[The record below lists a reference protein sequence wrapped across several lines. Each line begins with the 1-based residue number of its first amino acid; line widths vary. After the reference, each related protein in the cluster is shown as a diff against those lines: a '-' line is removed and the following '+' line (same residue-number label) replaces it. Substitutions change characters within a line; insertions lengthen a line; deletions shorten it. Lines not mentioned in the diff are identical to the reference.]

1 MSTEASGLR
10 RRLAEITAGFF
21 EAKLGLSPN
30 RVNVLDEQGG
40 DLIVIKVE
48 GFMTKAEAALA
59 ERKENQKILDED
71 YARVLDPVSPMLRA
85 ALEAALEE
93 VAQRRLMACR
103 TVLDLSRDECLYLLI
118 LGRSA
123 PEGSV
128 SSRTPEWRE

>member
-48 GFMTKAEAALA
+48 GFMTQAEAALA
-59 ERKENQKILDED
+59 ERKENQKILDEY
-71 YARVLDPVSPMLRA
+71 YARVLEPVSPMLRA

>member
-59 ERKENQKILDED
+59 ERKENQEILDEY
-71 YARVLDPVSPMLRA
+71 YARVLEPVSPMLRA

-93 VAQRRLMACR
+93 VAQRRLIGCR

>member
-59 ERKENQKILDED
+59 ERKENQKILDEY
-71 YARVLDPVSPMLRA
+71 YARVLEPVSPMLRA

-103 TVLDLSRDECLYLLI
+103 PVLDLSRDECLYLLV
-118 LGRSA
+118 LGGSA
-123 PEGSV
+123 PEGSA
-128 SSRTPEWRE
+128 SSRTLERRE

>member
-48 GFMTKAEAALA
+48 GFMTKAEATLA
-59 ERKENQKILDED
+59 ERKENQEILDEY
-71 YARVLDPVSPMLRA
+71 YARVLEPVSPMLG
-85 ALEAALEE
+85 AALEE

-103 TVLDLSRDECLYLLI
+103 TVLDLSRDECFYLLI